1 MNVSIRLLAVT
12 RIATSINCLEK
23 DIESETGSDGKV
35 LQHLRDVMFEIL
47 HSIYYKLETQE
58 ERDEYVKSATQA
70 IKSAGWTKYKFSVV
84 NDRFYIIPDKDVWG

>member
-23 DIESETGSDGKV
+23 DNESEIGSDDKII
-35 LQHLRDVMFEIL
+35 QHLRDAMHEIIQ
-47 HSIYYKLETQE
+47 SIYDKLETQE

-70 IKSAGWTKYKFSVV
+70 IKSAGWHKFKYSVV
-84 NDRFYIIPDKDVWG
+84 KDRFYIIPDKDFWG